1 MDAAFERRV
10 LEVFDEALGWDDP
23 EALLARRHA
32 DEPALVAAV
41 RRLLSAHARADDL
54 PTAPAEPVSPFE
66 IQPPE
71 RVGAYRLA
79 EELGRGGMGLVY
91 RGERIEGGFEQTVAI
106 KLMRGG
112 LFSASAA
119 EQFALERRI
128 LARLR
133 HPHITQLFDGGV
145 TPEGLSYI
153 VMERVE
159 GLSITD
165 HVATAGAPLK
175 ARLRLFLE
183 LCAGV
188 GHAHANGVIHADLK
202 PSNVVVDRGVGVKVL
217 DFGIAALIDA
227 ANRETERASRPR
239 AHTARYAS
247 PQQAAG
253 EPAHAGDDVYALGVL
268 LEELAAPTGM
278 DAELAAVAAKARAP
292 ALADRYPDVRHL
304 AADVE
309 RWLIR
314 QPVGARPPSLRRNAL
329 FFARRHPLAIAS
341 ATAAAAG
348 LVLALAV
355 TTSLYL
361 RAEQRLAQVRG
372 LSVYLLDDVTR
383 ALLRAPGTA
392 QLRHD
397 VADRGRAYL
406 EALDRPGARPD
417 IRMEVAQGYSRMGEA
432 LTQVGG
438 HAVGD
443 VRTGKQDL
451 ARAEAELRRLMAAGH
466 AGPDTELELVR
477 TLNARAHVLQN
488 IDNDAGGASAV
499 YAESCRRAEDLLR
512 RRPDD
517 PRVHFA
523 RLDCLGGRA
532 NLMNYEGQFD
542 RMPPLLA
549 QMIAGYRALPPTADP
564 EDAALG
570 LAKTYNLLGDATYF
584 ARRPRDALPI
594 YRQAAEVLEQARAR
608 GRDVRILDQL
618 AFTQFNLS
626 STLQEMG
633 RHADELAA
641 AQRGVEVS
649 ALLGAF
655 EDSPRARHVDN
666 IVRMQHAVA
675 LSDNGRHAEAIAEAT
690 AGVEARRRA
699 AAARPDDY
707 NSARAVPVGMKPLGE
722 IYLAA
727 GKRREACAA
736 YQAAVAAWR
745 DLRKRTPLNDFDGGP
760 ELKEVEA
767 KARATCG
774 TMARLG
780 AGS

>member
-10 LEVFDEALGWDDP
+10 LEAFDEALGWDDP
-23 EALLARRHA
+23 EALLARKYA
-32 DEPALVAAV
+32 GEPELVAAV
-41 RRLLSAHARADDL
+41 RRLLTAHGRADDL

-66 IQPPE
+66 IQPPG
-71 RVGAYRLA
+71 RVGAYRLV

-112 LFSASAA
+112 LFSAAAA

-133 HPHITQLFDGGV
+133 HPHITQLFDGGL

-159 GLSITD
+159 GLPLTD
-165 HVATAGAPLK
+165 HANADGASLK
-175 ARLRLFLE
+175 ERLRLFLQ
-183 LCAGV
+183 LCAAV
-188 GHAHANGVIHADLK
+188 EHAHANGVIHADLK

-217 DFGIAALIDA
+217 DFGIAALLDA
-227 ANRETERASRPR
+227 ERATRPR
-239 AHTARYAS
+239 PHTARYAS

-253 EPAHAGDDVYALGVL
+253 EPAHSGDDVYALGVL
-268 LEELAAPTGM
+268 LEELAAPAGL
-278 DAELAAVAAKARAP
+278 DAELAAVAARARAP

-304 AADVE
+304 ATDVE
-309 RWLIR
+309 RWLVR
-314 QPVGARPPSLRRNAL
+314 HPVSARPPSLPRNL
-329 FFARRHPLAIAS
+329 GFFARRHPLAIAA
-341 ATAAAAG
+341 ATAATVG

-383 ALLRAPGTA
+383 ALLRTPGTA

-406 EALDRPGARPD
+406 EALDRPGARAD

-438 HAVGD
+438 HSVGD
-443 VRTGKQDL
+443 IKTGKEDL
-451 ARAEAELRRLMAAGH
+451 ARAEAELRRLLAAGH

-477 TLNARAHVLQN
+477 TLNARGHVLQN
-488 IDNDAGGASAV
+488 IDNDAKAASAV
-499 YAESCRRAEDLLR
+499 YAESCRRAEDLKR
-512 RRPDD
+512 RRPDE
-517 PRVHFA
+517 PRAHFA
-523 RLDCLGGRA
+523 RLECLGGRA
-532 NLMNYEGQFD
+532 NLMNYEGQFA
-542 RMPPLLA
+542 RMPPLLTE
-549 QMIAGYRALPPTADP
+549 MINGYRALPATADP

-570 LAKTYNLLGDATYF
+570 LARTYNMLGDARYF
-584 ARRPRDALPI
+584 LGSPTDALAT
-594 YRQAAEVLEQARAR
+594 YRQAAAVLEAARAR
-608 GRDVRILDQL
+608 GRDVRVLDQL
-618 AFTQFNLS
+618 AFTQFNIA
-626 STLQEMG
+626 STLQELG
-633 RHADELAA
+633 RAREELAA
-641 AQRGVEVS
+641 IRRGVEVS
-649 ALLGAF
+649 TLMTAF
-655 EDSPRARHVDN
+655 ENSPRARHVDN

-675 LSDNGRHAEAIAEAT
+675 LSDNGRHDEAIAEAL

-736 YQAAVAAWR
+736 YQAAVQAWR
-745 DLRKRTPLNDFDGGP
+745 DLQRRTPLNDFDGGP
-760 ELKEVEA
+760 ELKEVEG
-767 KARATCG
+767 KARAACG
-774 TMARLG
+774 TQARLS
-780 AGS
+780 ASS